1 MGSAKNQFAKSKS
14 YILTSCLVAVSFA
27 IINCQKAPNKN
38 GVKPN
43 VTNPAGTNTKTE
55 EIGKLACTLEAKN
68 ARDGMLTV
76 KKEQDVATIS
86 SSGKSDAEKDKLK
99 DLRIK
104 FLENC
109 VVVVKEL
116 EKLSEKACL
125 LELKLKAGAS
135 TKEIDDNNVSMTEI
149 KQSCDATK
157 KLLCEDGGTH
167 SYGATCAAAATD
179 RAGATGTAA
188 EEQRKKDEA
197 DRKAKQSR
205 ATDYLKTKIVLVSDD
220 VKELSKE
227 KNAFKKYIAGGDIK
241 SDSKALELAN
251 SSAKSIVCSIS
262 GNEIDKTVSKS
273 VVMKFA
279 DEYKTVVGETA
290 LEGFKG
296 DAMSVSLSRENDKSE
311 KGMIDNSSAHAI
323 VLSLTC
329 LNVKASAVDIGA
341 LKTALGIKS
350 SGAKHIDEM
359 TQAEFDKLK
368 EANEKKF
375 AAAKAEELAAAARAE
390 EERRIAQ
397 GLPAKPAA
405 PAAPPAAGAAA
416 ADEKTTLIRAV
427 TTARMALGEQ
437 KTKNEGIETKL
448 AAATVKINTTG
459 AALTTKK
466 VAGAEFKALALK
478 IIEAAKL
485 VKSTEAAMTD
495 ANKGNDDAAKTNTKK
510 ANDLAIA
517 ALATLKTQSKDKV
530 KDAGTVDEFATLY
543 IASLNAIDEQAA
555 LAAESTVEK
564 AKVEGLQKTLEEAIK
579 TALNKKVTA
588 QELAAPTA
596 AGVVPVAPAGSP

>member
-1 MGSAKNQFAKSKS
+1 MGSPKNQFAKSKS

-350 SGAKHIDEM
+350 SGGKHLSEITE
-359 TQAEFDKLK
+359 AELK
-368 EANEKKF
+368 KQTEANAARF

-397 GLPAKPAA
+397 GLPAKPAV
-405 PAAPPAAGAAA
+405 PPAAGAAA

-437 KTKNEGIETKL
+437 KTKNEGIKTKL

-495 ANKGNDDAAKTNTKK
+495 ANKGNDAAAKTNTKK

-555 LAAESTVEK
+555 LAAESTVEE